1 MISAVSPGGGI
12 SFRPGIVPVLSARGG
27 RENAPEPCGSRPLLL
42 SVYDPSSLFCS
53 ARLKG
58 TAVGSR
64 EPRTGSVAS
73 LLCRDSAIQHFL
85 VRWARLESL
94 LSLSFIFCVKPLGG
108 TFPSG
113 RNGRLPNRRP
123 VISGTLKHPLLMQ
136 LVSDLSALPS
146 LVVGSLLPP
155 GPEFPLTT
163 LPWVLMLALQRR
175 VLCCPRT
182 GPCVSERLQG
192 QGRGDFVPRSGSC
205 REDYERFRFR
215 QRPMFIENPQA
226 QVPSLKHEH
235 TARTTRCVRKASN
248 RKDQNEKK
256 QEGYRL
262 SIKWNRLL
270 PFFFIERTRESP

>member
-1 MISAVSPGGGI
+1 MWVPSSPSQCLRPVFPFLLCPFERHCGRRSGAKDGECGFSPLSGQCNSAFLCEVGASGVSSESVFYFLRQASRRYLPLWQKWQAPQQAACDLRNSQASASHATGVGFISA
-12 SFRPGIVPVLSARGG
+12 SFPRGG
-27 RENAPEPCGSRPLLL
+27 LPASPM
-42 SVYDPSSLFCS
+42 
-53 ARLKG
+53 ARVS
-58 TAVGSR
+58 T
-64 EPRTGSVAS
+64 
-73 LLCRDSAIQHFL
+73 DS
-85 VRWARLESL
+85 
-94 LSLSFIFCVKPLGG
+94 
-108 TFPSG
+108 
-113 RNGRLPNRRP
+113 
-123 VISGTLKHPLLMQ
+123 
-136 LVSDLSALPS
+136 
-146 LVVGSLLPP
+146 
-155 GPEFPLTT
+155 T

-235 TARTTRCVRKASN
+235 TARTTRCARKASN

-270 PFFFIERTRESP
+270 PFFLIERTRESP